1 MQSVHVYAGFRRV
14 TQYEESVLNEVAAKL
29 LTPDFDRISR
39 TQELIFV
46 FWGGVLLMG
55 STRKEAEHRQDL
67 PNTQKLAG
75 SPMGEMWGPRSL

>member
-1 MQSVHVYAGFRRV
+1 MQSVHIYAGFRRV
-14 TQYEESVLNEVAAKL
+14 TQYEESALNEVAAKL

-39 TQELIFV
+39 TLELIFV
-46 FWGGVLLMG
+46 FLGGVLLMG
-55 STRKEAEHRQDL
+55 STRREAEHRQDL